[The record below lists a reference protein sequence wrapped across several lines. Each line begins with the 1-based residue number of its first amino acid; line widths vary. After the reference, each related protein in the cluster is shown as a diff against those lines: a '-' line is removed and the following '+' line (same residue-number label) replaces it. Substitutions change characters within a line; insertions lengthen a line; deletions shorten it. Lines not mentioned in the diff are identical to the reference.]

1 MSGIQ
6 ARDRGAATG
15 IQMYLHELK
24 DDVLLTAAEERE
36 LAEAIALG
44 DKNAR
49 KRMIEANLRLVVKIA
64 RDYIGRGIPLDD
76 LIGEGNLGLIRAAE
90 EFDPRFGTRFSTYA
104 SYWIKQ
110 AIRHALI
117 NTTATIRLPA
127 HMVGLLTRWR
137 RAERSLGRELGRAPS
152 FEEIA
157 TSLGLSEAQK
167 TLVARAHQ
175 AQQLKL
181 ESGMAGEANRWSP
194 EESVDRREAP
204 ESAMEAADDR
214 ALLMSRLD
222 RLDERERTIL
232 SLRYGLEGA
241 LPMTLKEIGRQLGVT
256 REWVPQDRAPRRPQ
270 ARRSGRGR
278 PSPRRPAPASPPHD
292 PRDAEG
298 RADDGISGRAD
309 GRGPSPALRPG
320 RPGLGGWRRS
330 PGLRGGRVLKRRPEC
345 PFVARPSR
353 PWVLTTGWM
362 LVPREAAGEDHGL
375 EGRATTAPC
384 RVAH

>member
-6 ARDRGAATG
+6 ARDRGVATG
-15 IQMYLHELK
+15 FQMYLHDLK
-24 DDVLLTAAEERE
+24 DDVLLTAAEERV
-36 LAEAIALG
+36 LAEAIARG

-49 KRMIEANLRLVVKIA
+49 RRMIEANLRLVVKIA
-64 RDYIGRGIPLDD
+64 RDYVGRGIALDD

-117 NTTATIRLPA
+117 NTTTTIRLPA

-137 RAERSLGRELGRAPS
+137 RAERALGRELRRTPS

-167 TLVARAHQ
+167 TLVSRAQQAR
-175 AQQLKL
+175 QLKL
-181 ESGMAGEANRWSP
+181 ESAMTGEANRWSP

-204 ESAMEAADDR
+204 ESALEADDDR
-214 ALLMSRLD
+214 ALLLSRLD
-222 RLDERERTIL
+222 RLDDRERVIL

-256 REWVPQDRAPRRPQ
+256 REWVRKIELRAVRKLDDRELQVPRRS
-270 ARRSGRGR
+270 ARRL
-278 PSPRRPAPASPPHD
+278 PRRLMTPAPQPLA
-292 PRDAEG
+292 
-298 RADDGISGRAD
+298 
-309 GRGPSPALRPG
+309 
-320 RPGLGGWRRS
+320 
-330 PGLRGGRVLKRRPEC
+330 
-345 PFVARPSR
+345 
-353 PWVLTTGWM
+353 
-362 LVPREAAGEDHGL
+362 AAG
-375 EGRATTAPC
+375 C
-384 RVAH
+384 